1 ALLRPRRAR
10 RAGALLAAR
19 SRAGTHPP
27 AAPRRGREGLP
38 GRHRA
43 VRRRHRL
50 PRPGRQTRAL
60 RASDRLHQ
68 RRSGGLPR
76 RPPRQARRRG
86 PALRR
91 GRRGRVDGAHRPR
104 RRRGRLRLGADDGRR
119 RRDARPPRH
128 RRPVR
133 GPLPPHPRDEEGAAA
148 RPHRGPHAADLGDG
162 GGAQGRPLGR
172 PVLGRGP
179 PVSVAELRQPERLTT
194 RGSLPSARR
203 IVVKIGSSSLTDDQG
218 GLDQDRIRA
227 IADTAAELA
236 EQGTELVIVS
246 SGAIAAAL
254 GPLGLPERPAAV
266 ALQQAAASV
275 GQSLLATAWQGAFAR
290 HGRTT
295 GQARRRESDV
305 SRPQTYR
312 NVRTALE
319 ALLEL
324 GTVPVVNE
332 NDTTATHEIR
342 FGDNDRLAAL
352 VAQLLGADALI
363 LLTDVDALYT
373 APPREPGAE
382 RIGQVEDVARLTGV
396 NIGSV
401 GSKVGTGGMV
411 TKLSAAQL
419 ASATGTAAL
428 MTS

>member
-1 ALLRPRRAR
+1 M
-10 RAGALLAAR
+10 
-19 SRAGTHPP
+19 
-27 AAPRRGREGLP
+27 
-38 GRHRA
+38 
-43 VRRRHRL
+43 
-50 PRPGRQTRAL
+50 
-60 RASDRLHQ
+60 
-68 RRSGGLPR
+68 
-76 RPPRQARRRG
+76 
-86 PALRR
+86 
-91 GRRGRVDGAHRPR
+91 
-104 RRRGRLRLGADDGRR
+104 
-119 RRDARPPRH
+119 
-128 RRPVR
+128 
-133 GPLPPHPRDEEGAAA
+133 
-148 RPHRGPHAADLGDG
+148 
-162 GGAQGRPLGR
+162 
-172 PVLGRGP
+172 
-179 PVSVAELRQPERLTT
+179 SVAELRQPERLTT

-203 IVVKIGSSSLTDDQG
+203 IVVKIGSSSLTDDRG

-275 GQSLLATAWQGAFAR
+275 GQALLATAWQGAFAR
-290 HGRTT
+290 HGRIT
-295 GQARRRESDV
+295 GQVLLTESDV
-305 SRPQTYR
+305 IRPQTYR

-319 ALLEL
+319 ALLDL

-419 ASATGTAAL
+419 ASTTGTAAL
-428 MTS
+428 MTSTERFAEAVAGQDVGTFFPAQHGRRRSRLVWLRFATRGAGIVHLDPGAADAVRGRRRSLLAVGITRVEGTFPAGVPVDLATPDGEVIARGLTSFSSDELRAMAGRGTDEARERLGERFGRAVIHRDQLVVL